1 MSPGAFRFSG
11 YNLLMPRAA
20 LFALLVASILC
31 GSSLQAQRL
40 GATFHSSSVA
50 KMPSRSGFVG
60 QRGFPNRF
68 FRSRSHTRNDSF
80 GSGFFPYDEPFDYAQ
95 TDAEAVTDGAVPLVV
110 IPRPDERLSRT
121 SEVRAHK
128 PLVIEIPGAANS
140 TAARMSPTT
149 IFILA
154 NGERLEA
161 RRFVLTASNLS
172 VSIDRQQRTLPVD
185 MLDINATISA
195 NHERGID
202 LRIPADRSEI
212 SLSF

>member
-1 MSPGAFRFSG
+1 
-11 YNLLMPRAA
+11 MPRAA
-20 LFALLVASILC
+20 LFALLVASILG
-31 GSSLQAQRL
+31 GSSLQAQRAAAAFRGSPAARSTL
-40 GATFHSSSVA
+40 R
-50 KMPSRSGFVG
+50 PSFVG

-80 GSGFFPYDEPFDYAQ
+80 GSAFFPYDEPFGDEQAN
-95 TDAEAVTDGAVPLVV
+95 AEVNEPVPPFV
-110 IPRPDERLSRT
+110 ILQPDERQSRT

-128 PLVIEIPGAANS
+128 PLVIEIPGAANL
-140 TAARMSPTT
+140 AAAKIVPPT
-149 IFILA
+149 IFVLA
-154 NGERLEA
+154 NGERLET

-172 VSIDRQQRTLPVD
+172 ISINRQQRTVPFD
-185 MLDINATISA
+185 MLDINATVTA

>member
-1 MSPGAFRFSG
+1 
-11 YNLLMPRAA
+11 MPRAA
-20 LFALLVASILC
+20 LFALLVASILG
-31 GSSLQAQRL
+31 GSSLQAQRAAAAFRGSPAARSTL
-40 GATFHSSSVA
+40 R
-50 KMPSRSGFVG
+50 PSFVG
-60 QRGFPNRF
+60 QRGLPNRF

-80 GSGFFPYDEPFDYAQ
+80 GSAFFPYDEPFGYAQ
-95 TDAEAVTDGAVPLVV
+95 TDTEAVTDGAVPLVA
-110 IPRPDERLSRT
+110 IPRPDEWQSRT

-140 TAARMSPTT
+140 TAARTSPPT

-172 VSIDRQQRTLPVD
+172 VSIDRQQRTVPFD

-202 LRIPADRSEI
+202 LRIPADPNEI